1 MVGGFIGEVCTK
13 MLNGIVRQLARL
25 NPNPNLLSM
34 IGLGINVWAAIH
46 YARGQFWQAGVVM
59 ILANLFDMLDGRVAR
74 LNGRTTKFGAFLD
87 SSLDRIS
94 DMGVFI
100 GLMVYYIRHS
110 APALHTYY
118 LLLIGSAL
126 IASVMISYASARA
139 ESLIPKCDVG
149 FFRRPERVVL
159 LILGSLL
166 GRMEATIWL
175 MMILSF
181 WTFMHRLYYTWVETR
196 GMDAPPPVL
205 QTPVDSKTHTEK
217 PEGRRLQL
225 GHKPV

>member
-1 MVGGFIGEVCTK
+1 MVGGFIGEVCSK

-25 NPNPNLLSM
+25 NPNPNLLSL
-34 IGLGINVWAAIH
+34 IGLGINVWAAAY
-46 YARGQFWQAGVVM
+46 YALGQFWQAGVVM

-87 SSLDRIS
+87 STLDRIS

-100 GLMVYYIRHS
+100 GLMVYYIRH
-110 APALHTYY
+110 APPALHTYY
-118 LLLIGSAL
+118 LLLIGTAL
-126 IASVMISYASARA
+126 IASVMISYTSARA

-159 LILGSLL
+159 LILGSLC

-181 WTFMHRLYYTWVETR
+181 WTFAHRLYYTWVETR
-196 GMDAPPPVL
+196 GMDAPPPVSEP
-205 QTPVDSKTHTEK
+205 TPLKAQLEK
-217 PEGRRLQL
+217 SEGQLLQL
-225 GHKPV
+225 DHKPI

>member
-1 MVGGFIGEVCTK
+1 MVGGFIGEVCSK

-25 NPNPNLLSM
+25 NPNPNLLSV
-34 IGLGINVWAAIH
+34 IGLGINVWAATY
-46 YARGQFWQAGVVM
+46 YALGQFWQAGVVM

-74 LNGRTTKFGAFLD
+74 LNGRATKFGAFLD
-87 SSLDRIS
+87 STLDRIS

-100 GLMVYYIRHS
+100 GLMVYYIRH
-110 APALHTYY
+110 APASLHTYY
-118 LLLIGSAL
+118 LLLIGAAL
-126 IASVMISYASARA
+126 IASVMISYTSARA

-159 LILGSLL
+159 LILGSLS

-175 MMILSF
+175 MTILSF
-181 WTFMHRLYYTWVETR
+181 WTFAHRLYYTWVETR
-196 GMDAPPPVL
+196 GMDAPPPVSEPNPL
-205 QTPVDSKTHTEK
+205 KAQPEK
-217 PEGRRLQL
+217 SDGQLLQL